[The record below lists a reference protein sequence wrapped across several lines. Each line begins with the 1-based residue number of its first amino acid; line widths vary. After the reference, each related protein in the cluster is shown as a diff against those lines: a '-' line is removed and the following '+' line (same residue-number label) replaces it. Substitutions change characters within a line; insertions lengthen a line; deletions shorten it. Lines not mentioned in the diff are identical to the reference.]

1 MIIIIQKNGCDL
13 ELINFIR
20 SKFNNIDNFLGDN
33 SNYKGVKKYHNP
45 KVVEAL
51 MIILFI
57 ITIAS
62 YEGAMWTLNYVNK
75 ITNPHLFSFTK
86 TSWVVW
92 CWLPIPITSIILG
105 YKYKRMGYKCK
116 KNIIAGFIVG
126 ILLFINGLF
135 TFFPT
140 YEEDYNNINVYKN
153 YISATLPSTGELH
166 IMNWGTYFDEDKTN
180 YTIINAY
187 YDKENVARKSVEDL
201 VSSIKNNSNWM
212 PSKEIKSELRVFIPS
227 QLRTDDDVYF
237 SIYNKTTNQ
246 YNTLPETTGNYE
258 IYAMKYDIS
267 EKHLEIHKFDYL
279 YK

>member
-1 MIIIIQKNGCDL
+1 
-13 ELINFIR
+13 
-20 SKFNNIDNFLGDN
+20 
-33 SNYKGVKKYHNP
+33 
-45 KVVEAL
+45 
-51 MIILFI
+51 
-57 ITIAS
+57 
-62 YEGAMWTLNYVNK
+62 
-75 ITNPHLFSFTK
+75 
-86 TSWVVW
+86 
-92 CWLPIPITSIILG
+92 
-105 YKYKRMGYKCK
+105 
-116 KNIIAGFIVG
+116 
-126 ILLFINGLF
+126 
-135 TFFPT
+135 
-140 YEEDYNNINVYKN
+140 
-153 YISATLPSTGELH
+153 
-166 IMNWGTYFDEDKTN
+166 MNWGTYFDEDKTN